1 MALMSWALIIHD
13 NPDLPVLLAIFETR
27 EEAREYA
34 KGLGCME
41 LDGGD
46 GFLGVDGRVL
56 SVRLARFGQ
65 EVDLDEPGIFGLSA
79 GRGECS
85 PREGN
90 LHLGR
95 HARGEWSN

>member
-1 MALMSWALIIHD
+1 MATMSWALVVQD
-13 NPDLPVLLAIFETR
+13 EPGFPVLLAIFETK

-34 KGLGCME
+34 TGMGCME

-56 SVRLARFGQ
+56 SVRLARFAQ
-65 EVDLDEPGIFGLSA
+65 ELDLDEPGIFGLSA

-85 PREGN
+85 PSEGR
-90 LHLGR
+90 LHLGGLT
-95 HARGEWSN
+95 RGEWSN